1 MTRPTR
7 AQSLMRIRAR
17 KRICEAL
24 EGMLERDLL
33 HPPGLDALW
42 VRELVAANVERD
54 IIVAV
59 AKEIA
64 TSLRGMAR
72 SVRS

>member
-1 MTRPTR
+1 
-7 AQSLMRIRAR
+7 MRIRAR

-24 EGMLERDLL
+24 EAALLRDVAD
-33 HPPGLDALW
+33 LDMAVGW
-42 VRELVAANVERD
+42 VNDLVSTGVERD
-54 IIVAV
+54 IIEAV

-64 TSLRGMAR
+64 TTLRGIAR